1 MKLNTYLNFD
11 GDCRAAFETYAQLL
25 GGNIIA
31 MMSYAD
37 SPGCE
42 GMSPDDKNLVMHGCV
57 QFGDDV
63 LMGTNSTPDYPYQP
77 IRCAY
82 VTLNVD
88 EPAEADR
95 IFAALA
101 EGGKVEMP
109 IQETF
114 WAKRY
119 GITVDRFGVPW
130 MINCVSEACPPQ
142 ADS

>member
-11 GDCRAAFETYAQLL
+11 GDCRAAFEFYAQLL
-25 GGNIIA
+25 GGNIA
-31 MMSYAD
+31 MMMSFAD
-37 SPGCE
+37 SPGCD
-42 GMSPDDKNLVMHGCV
+42 GMPAQARDKIMHARLVV
-57 QFGDDV
+57 GDDL
-63 LMGTNSTPDYPYQP
+63 LMGTDATPEYPHQG
-77 IRCAY
+77 INGAH
-82 VTLNVD
+82 VTINVG

-101 EGGKVEMP
+101 EGGKVELP

-130 MINCVSEACPPQ
+130 MVNCEQ
-142 ADS
+142 AA

>member
-1 MKLNTYLNFD
+1 MKLNTYLNFN
-11 GDCRAAFETYAQLL
+11 GDCKAAFEFYAQLL
-25 GGNIIA
+25 GGKVTA

-42 GMSPDDKNLVMHGCV
+42 GMSPGDKNLIMHGCV
-57 QFGDDV
+57 ALGDDQ
-63 LMGTNSTPDYPYQP
+63 LMGTDCTPEYPYQP
-77 IRCAY
+77 IKCAY
-82 VTLNVD
+82 VTINVD

-95 IFAALA
+95 VFAALA
-101 EGGKVEMP
+101 EGGNVEMP

-130 MINCVSEACPPQ
+130 MVNCASESFAPPTS
-142 ADS
+142 A

>member
-42 GMSPDDKNLVMHGCV
+42 GMSLDDKNLVMHGCV

-63 LMGTNSTPDYPYQP
+63 LMGTDSTPDHPYQP
-77 IRCAY
+77 IRCVY
-82 VTLNVD
+82 VTLNMD

-95 IFAALA
+95 IFAELA

-109 IQETF
+109 IRRHSGPSAT
-114 WAKRY
+114 
-119 GITVDRFGVPW
+119 GSPSI
-130 MINCVSEACPPQ
+130 VSA
-142 ADS
+142 SRG